1 MLLKACSRCRKLI
14 PYPNVYCD
22 ACKPIAEEEKR
33 IAFEEKKRKWNARYN
48 QKRDPK
54 YTKFYASIDWKRL
67 SKAKMQEAG
76 YRCEDC
82 GVIAVEVH
90 HVDPIQTDSGWE
102 RRLDW
107 SNLKAVCLDC
117 HNKAH
122 GRFTSRKRKERKRK
136 LPLAINPKND

>member
-14 PYPNVYCD
+14 HYPNIYCD
-22 ACKPIAEEEKR
+22 TCKPIAEEEKR
-33 IAFEEKKRKWNARYN
+33 IAFEEKKKKWNTRYN

-54 YTKFYASIDWKRL
+54 YTRFYASSDWKRL
-67 SKAKMQEAG
+67 SKAKMQDAG

-82 GVIAVEVH
+82 GALAVEVH
-90 HVDPIQTDSGWE
+90 HMEPIQTESGWE

-107 SNLKAVCLDC
+107 NNLKAVCLDC

-122 GRFTSRKRKERKRK
+122 GRFSSRRRNAQRRRS
-136 LPLAINPKND
+136 PLRD